1 MENNSPENRNDLIG
15 LLYHEFPAGSDG
27 SRAWLD
33 RLASYTSAEPALLHR
48 SMLELRG
55 ALQTTIEYLPVA
67 CLLLTRDQTIRVMN
81 ARARRLIDAHLSL
94 TLNHNR
100 LAVVFPEVASRLKNA
115 IQECMD
121 GGNNAVGQSSKS
133 FITLPRPNRLPL
145 IFWVAPFKSACL
157 PAPVTGGE
165 WVALFFHD
173 PEYKIPLSEDY
184 LRETYGMTR
193 AEAKVAVFLATGHAI
208 DEIAETTG
216 TTVNA
221 VKFHLKALYAK
232 TGTHRQSEL
241 VARILPSAVLG
252 CYEFH

>member
-1 MENNSPENRNDLIG
+1 MENNLPENWDDLAG
-15 LLYHEFPAGSDG
+15 LLYDEFPAGLDG
-27 SRAWLD
+27 ARAWLD
-33 RLASYTSAEPALLHR
+33 RFASHTSAEPALLHR
-48 SMLELRG
+48 SVLELRG

-81 ARARRLIDAHLSL
+81 ARARRLIDAQPSL
-94 TLNHNR
+94 TLSHNH
-100 LAVVFPEVASRLKNA
+100 LVVVLPEAASRLKRA
-115 IQECMD
+115 IHECLD
-121 GGNNAVGQSSKS
+121 GANGAAGQQSKS

-145 IFWVAPFKSACL
+145 IFWVAPFKGACL
-157 PAPVTGGE
+157 PTPTAGGE

-193 AEAKVAVFLATGHAI
+193 AEAKVAVLLATGHAI

-216 TTVNA
+216 TTGNA
-221 VKFHLKALYAK
+221 VKFHLKAIYAK

-252 CYEFH
+252 CYEFR